1 MTEQAESQVQ
11 PQAETRP
18 ADQRRFDVTVDG
30 VRLACYVSG
39 RKDAPALVLLHGL
52 TRRAS
57 TWDEVGRRFAA
68 HFRVYA
74 VDMRGHGESDR
85 PGDYSFE
92 RMAEDVSGL
101 LDQLGLE
108 RINLL
113 GHSMGGTVAYLI
125 AEQQPGRIAKL
136 VLEDTPP
143 PSPIGRAVPQRPPQE
158 PAEFDWA
165 VVPGIFRQLN
175 EPDPAWWDRLAEI
188 TAPTLIVSGGAT
200 SHVPQDQVAE
210 AAARIP
216 DAIVREIPAGHQIH
230 EGRPEEFA
238 EVVLGFLRA

>member
-1 MTEQAESQVQ
+1 MTGQADAQQV
-11 PQAETRP
+11 
-18 ADQRRFDVTVDG
+18 DQQRVDVTVNG

-39 RKDAPALVLLHGL
+39 PDDAPPLVLLHGL
-52 TRRAS
+52 TGQAN
-57 TWDEVGRRFAA
+57 TWNVVGARFAE

-92 RMAEDVSGL
+92 GMAQDVSGL
-101 LDQLGLE
+101 LDQLGLDQVD
-108 RINLL
+108 LL

-125 AEQQPGRIAKL
+125 AEQQPSRIRKL

-143 PSPIGRAVPQRPPQE
+143 PSPIGRAVPER
-158 PAEFDWA
+158 PAEQPTDFDWA

-175 EPDPAWWDRLAEI
+175 DPDPVWWDRLGEI

-200 SHVPQDQVAE
+200 SHVPQDKVAE

-216 DAIVREIPAGHQIH
+216 DATIHEIPVGHRIH
-230 EGRPEEFA
+230 ASRPEEFA

>member
-1 MTEQAESQVQ
+1 MTEQADARQV
-11 PQAETRP
+11 
-18 ADQRRFDVTVDG
+18 DQRRADVTVNG

-39 RKDAPALVLLHGL
+39 PGDAPALVLLHGL
-52 TRRAS
+52 TGQAS
-57 TWDEVGRRFAA
+57 TWNVVGARFAE

-92 RMAEDVSGL
+92 TMAADVSRL
-101 LDQLGLE
+101 LDQLGLDQV
-108 RINLL
+108 NLL

-125 AEQQPGRIAKL
+125 AEQQPGRIRKL

-143 PSPIGRAVPQRPPQE
+143 PSPIGRATPQRPSEE
-158 PAEFDWA
+158 PADFDWA
-165 VVPGIFRQLN
+165 VIPAIFRQLN
-175 EPDPAWWDRLAEI
+175 DPDPAWWDRLGEI

-200 SHVPQDQVAE
+200 SHVPWDKVAE

-216 DAIVREIPAGHQIH
+216 DATIHEIPVGHQIH
-230 EGRPEEFA
+230 ASRPEEFA